1 MFTEWIAGIFKA
13 SSGLAHP
20 FQRHKPKEE
29 PGPHPPVNHTECSTS
44 LLFFF
49 FNLGK
54 KRRKTNSQQD
64 QCLNGRWK
72 GGGGK
77 GEVGS
82 SFAQMIK
89 NPLAMRETWVR
100 PLGRE
105 DAWRRAWQPT
115 PVLLPGESHGLRS
128 LVGYSPLGHKESDVT
143 K

>member
-1 MFTEWIAGIFKA
+1 MCVCRRETSLVWRQN
-13 SSGLAHP
+13 P

-89 NPLAMRETWVR
+89 NPLAMRETWVQS
-100 PLGRE
+100 PGRE
-105 DAWRRAWQPT
+105 DSLEEGMATLSSVPCLET
-115 PVLLPGESHGLRS
+115 SHGQRRLAATVHGVANS
-128 LVGYSPLGHKESDVT
+128 GT
-143 K
+143 